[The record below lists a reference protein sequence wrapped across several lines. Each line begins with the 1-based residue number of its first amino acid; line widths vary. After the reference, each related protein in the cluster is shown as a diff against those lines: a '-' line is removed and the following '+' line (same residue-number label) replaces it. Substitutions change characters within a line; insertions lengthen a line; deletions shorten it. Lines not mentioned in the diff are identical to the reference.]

1 LDITIFAKS
10 SSQPELPYSVN
21 FIIADGMLCIHCSCP
36 AGIYG
41 QLCKH
46 KISFI
51 EGDDKMLFDISQ
63 KEILADIVS
72 TIQASPIYDELSRFF
87 KRKIEIEKIQ
97 RELKKELKD
106 MKFDLASKLKN
117 GIRL

>member
-1 LDITIFAKS
+1 MDITIFAKS
-10 SSQPELPYSVN
+10 SSNPESPYRVN
-21 FIIADGMLCIHCSCP
+21 FIVADGMLSIHCSCP

-46 KISFI
+46 KTSFI
-51 EGDDKMLFDISQ
+51 EGDNRMLFDISQ

-72 TIQASPIYDELSRFF
+72 TIQVSPTYDELSKYF

-106 MKFDLASKLKN
+106 MKLDLASKLKT